1 MDSIPHTDHG
11 QTCCGGACATP
22 QVIVPPTLSREV
34 AWLQGLTLAWM
45 LIECAVAL
53 LAALR
58 AHSVALLAFGADSFV
73 ELLSAVVV
81 LLQFTPRRMLSKA
94 AAERA
99 AAALLYVL
107 AAVVAGLAVA
117 SWHAPAETS
126 PLGIAIT
133 ALALVVM
140 PVLAA
145 LKRREARRISNGALA
160 ADAAQSATCAYLAA
174 VTLAGL
180 AANAL
185 WHIAW
190 LDSVAALAA
199 VPILVV
205 EARRAWRGESCGCCA

>member
-1 MDSIPHTDHG
+1 M
-11 QTCCGGACATP
+11 
-22 QVIVPPTLSREV
+22 
-34 AWLQGLTLAWM
+34 
-45 LIECAVAL
+45 
-53 LAALR
+53 R

-73 ELLSAVVV
+73 ELLSALVV
-81 LLQFTPRRMLSKA
+81 LLQFTPRRVLSKSS
-94 AAERA
+94 AERA
-99 AAALLYVL
+99 AAALLYAL
-107 AAVVAGLAVA
+107 AAVVTGLAVA

-133 ALALVVM
+133 ALALVAM
-140 PVLAA
+140 PALAA
-145 LKRREARRISNGALA
+145 LKRREARRIRNGALA

-199 VPILVV
+199 VPILLV
-205 EARRAWRGESCGCCA
+205 EARRTARGQACGCCA